1 MNVICGCV
9 KPQYFYW
16 CHRWIIR
23 KQYFQKEVVF
33 LMSAIDTKLI
43 NSTLKAWNFNGAVS
57 VIKDNRNVYMTTV
70 GMADFE
76 TGCPFTTHTTMELAS
91 LSKQFT
97 AVAIMKMLENKL
109 VDLESKISK
118 FIPEYSHANE
128 ITIRNLLNHS
138 SGIPDY
144 SGEVIVPSALKELMA
159 QCTSENNITTKTKM
173 ERINKACR
181 AYSIDE
187 CLNLVNLLPLH
198 FIPGEGTAY
207 SNTNYYFLSHI
218 IEKVTGKTYEQYL
231 KEAIFQPLGMFESH
245 ASGLLAD
252 AAGYMMDEN
261 NNRILLGRH
270 GMGSGDSGVVS
281 SIEDMTKWCE
291 AILNGKLL
299 SKESWEECFE
309 LYKDR
314 FGFGF
319 QSYGKWL
326 GHNGG
331 MPGIATY
338 ERIHLESKTALILM
352 CNLPGCSRI
361 QHSEIWNSLVDELIG
376 NL

>member
-1 MNVICGCV
+1 LDNTKAVFSKGG
-9 KPQYFYW
+9 F
-16 CHRWIIR
+16 
-23 KQYFQKEVVF
+23 F
-33 LMSAIDTKLI
+33 LMSAIDQKLI

-57 VIKDNRNVYMTTV
+57 IIIDNRNVYMTTV

-118 FIPEYSHANE
+118 YIPEYSHANE
-128 ITIRNLLNHS
+128 ITIRHLLNHS

-144 SGEVIVPSALKELMA
+144 SGEVIVPSALKELKA
-159 QCTSENNITTKTKM
+159 QCTSENNITTKMKM

-187 CLNLVNLLPLH
+187 CLNLVNPLPLH
-198 FIPGEGTAY
+198 FIPGEETAY

-270 GMGSGDSGVVS
+270 GMSSGDSGVVS

-309 LYKDR
+309 LYKNR

-352 CNLPGCSRI
+352 CNLAGCSRI
-361 QHSEIWNSLVDELIG
+361 QHSGIWNSLVDELIG